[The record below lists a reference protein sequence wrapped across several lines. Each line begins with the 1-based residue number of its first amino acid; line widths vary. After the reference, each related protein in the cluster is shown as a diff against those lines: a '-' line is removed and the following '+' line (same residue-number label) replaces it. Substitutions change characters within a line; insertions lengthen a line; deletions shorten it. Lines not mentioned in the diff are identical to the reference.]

1 MFYIQE
7 NDKPCKW
14 LNKAFPKVELKENV
28 IIITG
33 KCKEMKEKKS
43 IKLAK
48 KIDSILKKSK
58 SNKLVLSK
66 KIQENEVIKNMLYS
80 YGYDIVNGKWL
91 FEGLS
96 SQVIDYIVAKK
107 NIKKEESHISVL
119 VNDLS
124 DYTLQNIILFAKEF
138 KSLNIVTNHIEK
150 FKKIE
155 QKILKETGL
164 IITVTNNKKKSLI
177 KPQIILNIDFP
188 NELINKYNIK
198 EDAIIINICNN
209 IKIKKKRFNGLVIN
223 DYEINVND
231 EVFDSSIFKSIDK
244 YYINQIYEA
253 SFYKKI
259 PYSDFYKKIKMDGC
273 KINRLYSINGVF

>member
-33 KCKEMKEKKS
+33 MCEEMKEKKS

-107 NIKKEESHISVL
+107 NIKKEESYISVL

-164 IITVTNNKKKSLI
+164 IITVTNNKKKSLT

-209 IKIKKKRFNGLVIN
+209 VKIKKKRFNGLVIN

-231 EVFDSSIFKSIDK
+231 EVFDSSIFKSLDK
-244 YYINQIYEA
+244 YYINQIYES

>member
-33 KCKEMKEKKS
+33 MCEEMKEKKS

-107 NIKKEESHISVL
+107 NIKKEESYISVL

-164 IITVTNNKKKSLI
+164 IITVTNNKKKSLT

-273 KINRLYSINGVF
+273 KIYRLYSINGVF

>member
-33 KCKEMKEKKS
+33 MCEEMKEKKS

-96 SQVIDYIVAKK
+96 LQVIDYIVAKK
-107 NIKKEESHISVL
+107 NIKKEESYISVL

-273 KINRLYSINGVF
+273 KIYRLYSINGVF

>member
-33 KCKEMKEKKS
+33 MCEKMKEKKS

-107 NIKKEESHISVL
+107 NIKKEESYISVL

-188 NELINKYNIK
+188 NELINKYTIK
-198 EDAIIINICNN
+198 DDAIIINICNN

-231 EVFDSSIFKSIDK
+231 EAFNSSIFKSIDK
-244 YYINQIYEA
+244 YYINQIYES

-273 KINRLYSINGVF
+273 KIYRLYSINGVF

>member
-14 LNKAFPKVELKENV
+14 LNKALPKVELKENV

-33 KCKEMKEKKS
+33 MCEEMKEKKS

-107 NIKKEESHISVL
+107 NIKKEESYISVL

-231 EVFDSSIFKSIDK
+231 EVFDSSIFKSLDK
-244 YYINQIYEA
+244 YYINQIYES